1 MSDAFM
7 VEESMDEI
15 NKVFELERRERKIA
29 MTKDI
34 LKMVGCFVGGLG
46 IGGGA
51 GYLVANKLLKKKTE
65 DEIQATIDRLE
76 EQYAESNKVYVRETL
91 VNPVDLENYVQNE
104 SDEES
109 DDKEVDVIQSKDLR
123 EIRERLKR
131 NWDETTNYAAMYQ
144 ATEEEGEDPAANE
157 HPEDDDPE
165 EEDQNEE
172 EKDAEEAHELHQ
184 RTKYKEPTLISV
196 EDLGNLPA
204 HVDQKTLYYYQED
217 DVMTTEEDELVDD
230 PCLFV
235 GHCMEKYNF
244 EDNDEERIFVMN
256 YGQDT
261 VYEVQK
267 IFGSYNVEE

>member
-34 LKMVGCFVGGLG
+34 LKMIGCFVGGLG

-51 GYLVANKLLKKKTE
+51 GYLIANKLLKKKAE

-76 EQYAESNKVYVRETL
+76 EQYAESNKAYDRETL
-91 VNPVDLENYVQNE
+91 VNPIELEERYLEEDVKVTEEAADLVQT
-104 SDEES
+104 
-109 DDKEVDVIQSKDLR
+109 KDLR

-131 NWDETTNYAAMYQ
+131 NWDGTTNYAAMYQ
-144 ATEEEGEDPAANE
+144 AKEGDGEDPAESE
-157 HPEDDDPE
+157 HPEEDEPGS
-165 EEDQNEE
+165 EDQNEE
-172 EKDAEEAHELHQ
+172 EKSVEEAHELHQ

-196 EDLGNLPA
+196 EDLGDLPA

-217 DVMTTEEDELVDD
+217 GVMTTEEDELVDD
-230 PCLFV
+230 PCIFV
-235 GHCMEKYNF
+235 GHCMEKYGF
-244 EDNDEERIFVMN
+244 EDNDEDQIFVMN

-267 IFGSYNVEE
+267 IFGAYSEE